1 MNPSCFSVVTS
12 VVQTKHKVEGM
23 ELTVKRY
30 SDEDI
35 KAEVIVPGLPPRTSH
50 FIAIYL
56 FLIMSQMV
64 RKL

>member
-1 MNPSCFSVVTS
+1 
-12 VVQTKHKVEGM
+12 M

-30 SDEDI
+30 SDDDI
-35 KAEVIVPGLPPRTSH
+35 KAEVIVPGPPPRKSH

-56 FLIMSQMV
+56 FLFMSQMV